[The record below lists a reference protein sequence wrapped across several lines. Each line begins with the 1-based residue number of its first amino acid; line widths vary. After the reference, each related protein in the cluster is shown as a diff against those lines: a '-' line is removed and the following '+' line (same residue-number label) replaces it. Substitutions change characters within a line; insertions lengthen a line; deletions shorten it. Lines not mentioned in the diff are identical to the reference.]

1 MINAGL
7 NVENLL
13 IKAGVMIGLFGILAY
28 VNVNV
33 INRLMLV
40 NTCIMWIVNAER
52 GWQ

>member
-28 VNVNV
+28 VNV

-52 GWQ
+52 G

>member
-28 VNVNV
+28 VNV
-33 INRLMLV
+33 INCLMLV